1 MHRDDDSLFEK
12 RVGRVVRHLA
22 VFLSA
27 LFDNGLKRRLH
38 RGAVEERSHERF
50 LHAESA
56 LLPFQARDSAQR
68 SLIVFG
74 HTAFQGRYHA
84 TSFERDG

>member
-1 MHRDDDSLFEK
+1 MMTVFRK
-12 RVGRVVRHLA
+12 RVGRVVRHPA

-56 LLPFQARDSAQR
+56 LLPFQARVTAQR

-74 HTAFQGRYHA
+74 HTASQRRYYA

>member
-1 MHRDDDSLFEK
+1 MMT
-12 RVGRVVRHLA
+12 
-22 VFLSA
+22 VFS
-27 LFDNGLKRRLH
+27 N
-38 RGAVEERSHERF
+38 ERF

-56 LLPFQARDSAQR
+56 LLPFQARVTAQR

-74 HTAFQGRYHA
+74 HTTSQGRYHA